1 MEITAETE
9 AKIIQIVKDQ
19 YDKDK
24 GANGIDFGSFGH
36 FLNMPLLE
44 RNALISRLADE
55 KKIQVFQSLNGKR
68 ITMPK

>member
-1 MEITAETE
+1 MEITQEIE
-9 AKIIQIVKDQ
+9 AQIIEIVQAQ
-19 YDKDK
+19 YIKDK
-24 GANGIDFGSFGH
+24 GANGIDFGSFDH